1 MMGMTLSA
9 TRLIPLL
16 FLLTAG
22 VVRGQ
27 VREPAE
33 SRRAGSGAEA
43 SSAQVAEKSIA
54 PLVRQLGS
62 PDYEAREA
70 ADKRLRSIGMPAVDA
85 LAEAYRE
92 TDDFEIRI
100 RIQRI
105 VEQIFFWDRVLGRNA
120 FLGIQHSV
128 YRPRMQDGRVPD
140 GQAAFEVRQVI
151 PDTAADR
158 SGLQAGDVIL
168 SVDGKTLPEGSLAR
182 DFADLIRLKPP
193 GTPVVVE
200 FYRGDRHMVKE
211 ITLGYRGLRHY
222 GNAAPPELND
232 QLEAA
237 VQEFPGW
244 WAARF
249 GSALPG
255 ADEEGRSRRA
265 PLFLELPSDYGRR

>member
-1 MMGMTLSA
+1 M
-9 TRLIPLL
+9 RLIAAKWTVL
-16 FLLTAG
+16 LLTAG
-22 VVRGQ
+22 VVWGQ
-27 VREPAE
+27 AREPVE
-33 SRRAGSGAEA
+33 SRRADRRVAA
-43 SSAQVAEKSIA
+43 SRAPTGEESIA

-70 ADKRLRSIGMPAVDA
+70 ADEQLRSIGMSAVDA
-85 LAEAYRE
+85 LAGAYRE

-120 FLGIQHSV
+120 FMGIQHSV
-128 YRPRMQDGRVPD
+128 YRRSDRDDRVPA
-140 GQAAFEVRQVI
+140 GQAAFEIRQVI
-151 PDTAADR
+151 PNTAAER

-168 SVDGKTLPEGSLAR
+168 SVDGKTLPEGSDAR
-182 DFADLIRLKPP
+182 DFADLIRLKLP

-200 FYRGDRHMVKE
+200 LYRGEQHIVKE

-222 GNAAPPELND
+222 GTAAPQELND
-232 QLEAA
+232 QLEGA

-249 GSALPG
+249 GSALPR
-255 ADEEGRSRRA
+255 ADEDGRNRKA